1 MIAMDN
7 GFELISD
14 DNVIKE
20 QDVPKTSKTAVWPL
34 GTQPNPDGS
43 FSKYTL
49 PGNRFLA
56 IPSLDENFRETF
68 LLVIKNIWL
77 FTTKIPVESL
87 RFAPKRFTC
96 WASSKRPEFL
106 VPQGPKRPAFK
117 PVIRI
122 NSPIFLKREKN
133 YGSGS

>member
-20 QDVPKTSKTAVWPL
+20 QDVPKAPKTAVWPL
-34 GTQPNPDGS
+34 GTQPNPDPGS

-56 IPSLDENFRETF
+56 IHHWMKTLE
-68 LLVIKNIWL
+68 
-77 FTTKIPVESL
+77 
-87 RFAPKRFTC
+87 KRFY
-96 WASSKRPEFL
+96 WL
-106 VPQGPKRPAFK
+106 
-117 PVIRI
+117 
-122 NSPIFLKREKN
+122 
-133 YGSGS
+133 